1 MTFTIAHTQKTQHG
15 SETSGRRRS
24 QDVSLGAP
32 LFGVTLSR
40 AGLRV
45 SLHSAVLCATKGM
58 GGTACLKAP
67 SWLLGFSGSVGSSA
81 ETGDVSERFAA
92 VTRRMSLSGRLSGL
106 SGCVSDRHRRVV
118 VRSRP
123 RRVHRCEVGD
133 LHVSRLIS
141 EEF

>member
-1 MTFTIAHTQKTQHG
+1 MTFTIAHTQKTQNG

-67 SWLLGFSGSVGSSA
+67 SWLLGFSGSVRSSA

-106 SGCVSDRHRRVV
+106 PGRVSDRDIDEWWF
-118 VRSRP
+118 
-123 RRVHRCEVGD
+123 VHAPGVFTGVKSATYMCHG
-133 LHVSRLIS
+133 
-141 EEF
+141 

>member
-1 MTFTIAHTQKTQHG
+1 MTFTIAHTQKTQNG

-32 LFGVTLSR
+32 LFGVTLSG

-67 SWLLGFSGSVGSSA
+67 SWLLGFSGSVRSSA

-92 VTRRMSLSGRLSGL
+92 VTRRMSLSGRLPGR
-106 SGCVSDRHRRVV
+106 VSDRDIDEWWF
-118 VRSRP
+118 
-123 RRVHRCEVGD
+123 VHAPGVFTGVKSATCMCHG
-133 LHVSRLIS
+133 
-141 EEF
+141 

>member
-1 MTFTIAHTQKTQHG
+1 MTFTFAHTQKTQNG

-24 QDVSLGAP
+24 QDVSLGAL

-81 ETGDVSERFAA
+81 ETFPILAGDVSERFAA
-92 VTRRMSLSGRLSGL
+92 VTRRMSLSGRLPGL
-106 SGCVSDRHRRVV
+106 PGRVSDRDIDEWGF
-118 VRSRP
+118 
-123 RRVHRCEVGD
+123 VHAPGVFTGAKSATCMCHG
-133 LHVSRLIS
+133 
-141 EEF
+141 